1 MEQFVFSDGVADKL
15 EEAESHLV
23 RAGQNLADGPAKDAL
38 QKAQESIKEGK
49 GQLTHQQKF
58 IKAADRSELG
68 WAVVAE
74 YETDALAIN
83 RIMSAGWR
91 MLGAA
96 LLEACFNFWV
106 QELSASQW
114 IVNMTKNGHTF
125 PLFVKP
131 SLYRKVNPSSA

>member
-23 RAGQNLADGPAKDAL
+23 RAGQNLVDGPAKDAL

-49 GQLTHQQKF
+49 RQLTHQQKF

-74 YETDALAIN
+74 YETDAYN
-83 RIMSAGWR
+83 RTMSAGWR

-114 IVNMTKNGHTF
+114 IVNMTKMGTRF
-125 PLFVKP
+125 LC
-131 SLYRKVNPSSA
+131 L